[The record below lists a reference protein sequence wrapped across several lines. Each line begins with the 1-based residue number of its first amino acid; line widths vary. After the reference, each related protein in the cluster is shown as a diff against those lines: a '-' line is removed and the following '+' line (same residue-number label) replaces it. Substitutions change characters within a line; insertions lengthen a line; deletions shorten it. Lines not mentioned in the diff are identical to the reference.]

1 MQVVPPWSPGG
12 FKHLKEVEIL
22 IAYLVGAFFM
32 IAAGWILA
40 ITIGWNLPYDI
51 LGEGLFWI
59 KVHPWED
66 AVISACLIVL
76 GILPFFRPHTRRNE
90 QTFLMP
96 SRLGEVRMSQEALQD
111 IIIRSVHTLNGI
123 RQVQPN
129 LRLREDGLEVFVH
142 AQVNPEVVIPET
154 TEQLQVK
161 IKEDIEHYTGIKVAE
176 VKVLV
181 RSLEPVHQ
189 TRVR

>member
-1 MQVVPPWSPGG
+1 MVPPWSPGG

-22 IAYLVGAFFM
+22 IAYLVGVFFI

-59 KVHPWED
+59 KGHPWED
-66 AVISACLIVL
+66 VIISACLLVL
-76 GILPFFRPHTRRNE
+76 GILPFLRPRARRSE
-90 QTFLMP
+90 QTFLTP
-96 SRLGEVRMSQEALQD
+96 SRLGEVRMSQEAMQD
-111 IIIRSVHTLNGI
+111 IICRSGQALSGI
-123 RQVQPN
+123 RQIQPN
-129 LRLREDGLEVFVH
+129 LRQREDGLEVFVH
-142 AQVNPEVVIPET
+142 AQVKPEVVIPET
-154 TEQLQVK
+154 TEQLQSK

-181 RSLEPVHQ
+181 RSLEPAHQ